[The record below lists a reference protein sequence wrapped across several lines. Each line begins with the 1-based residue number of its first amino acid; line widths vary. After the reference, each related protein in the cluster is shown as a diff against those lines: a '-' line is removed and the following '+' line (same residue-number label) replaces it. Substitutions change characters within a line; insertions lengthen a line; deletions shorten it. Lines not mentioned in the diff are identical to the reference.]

1 MSSQRIDVILQEAY
15 LVCPLD
21 AVLERI
27 GYFHCCD
34 LGTSPWPTN
43 YHSAFPYLNNVF
55 SVISVNIEK
64 QNSIEVVPGFCRHPQ
79 KTGSMIILGTR
90 SSLH

>member
-1 MSSQRIDVILQEAY
+1 MCSLY
-15 LVCPLD
+15 

-34 LGTSPWPTN
+34 LELVLGLPIII
-43 YHSAFPYLNNVF
+43 HSAFPYLNNVF

-64 QNSIEVVPGFCRHPQ
+64 QNSIEVVPGFCRQPQ
-79 KTGSMIILGTR
+79 KTVDDYFGD
-90 SSLH
+90 